1 MTAFHEVRF
10 PIDISMKSRGGP
22 QRLTDIVVTGS
33 GREQRNAR
41 WLHSRRRYDAGT
53 GVKTAASIALVL
65 AFFEERRGRLYGFR
79 WRDRADYMS
88 CAPGL
93 RPAPTDQAL
102 GIGDGVTRDFQLVKT
117 YGAAFAP
124 YRREILKPVA
134 DSVRVAVSGAEQV
147 MGRDAN
153 VDLRTGRIT
162 FVAAPAAGSAITA
175 GFLFDTPV
183 RFDTDALE
191 IDDSAL
197 DAGQIAKIPLIEIR
211 PC

>member
-10 PIDISMKSRGGP
+10 PIDISANSRGGP
-22 QRLTDIVVTGS
+22 QRLTDVVVTGA

-41 WLHSRRRYDAGT
+41 WLHSRRRYDAGY
-53 GVKTAASIALVL
+53 GVKTPAAIALVL

-88 CAPGL
+88 CAPAQT
-93 RPAPTDQAL
+93 PAATDQIIGA
-102 GIGDGVTRDFQLVKT
+102 GDGVTLAFQLVKV

-124 YRREILKPVA
+124 YRRDICKPVA
-134 DSVRVAVSGAEQV
+134 DSVRVAVNGEV
-147 MGRDAN
+147 KTIGRDVT
-153 VDLRTGRIT
+153 VDGRTGIIT
-162 FVAAPAAGSAITA
+162 FSAAPAAGAAITA

-191 IDDSAL
+191 IDYAGL
-197 DAGQIAKIPLIEIR
+197 ETGQIPKISLLEIR
-211 PC
+211 P

>member
-10 PIDISMKSRGGP
+10 PIEISARSRGGP

-41 WLHSRRRYDAGT
+41 WIDSRRRYDVGY
-53 GVKTAASIALVL
+53 GVKTPAAIALVT

-79 WRDRADYMS
+79 WRDRADCMS
-88 CAPGL
+88 CAPGAT
-93 RPAPTDQAL
+93 PAPTDQRIGA
-102 GIGDGVTRDFQLVKT
+102 GDGATLCFQLVKT

-124 YRREILKPVA
+124 YARDISKPVA
-134 DSVRVAVSGAEQV
+134 DSVRIAVNGAEKIA
-147 MGRDAN
+147 GRDFN
-153 VDLRTGRIT
+153 VDGRSGLVS
-162 FVAAPAAGSAITA
+162 FAAAPAAGAAVTA

-191 IDDSAL
+191 VDYAGLES
-197 DAGQIAKIPLIEIR
+197 GQIPKIPLIEIR
-211 PC
+211 P